1 MIRGPEEDLPPPAP
15 KRRGRG
21 PRVLPAILAV
31 AVVVALGTAGYVRW
45 AFAGSARGTEV
56 TIVVPEGAT
65 TGAIADLLE
74 SGGVIHSAFVFRLAA
89 RFQGVE
95 TEFKSGEYRLRAGL
109 GISEAIRLL
118 RKGVLPEAVRFTVP
132 EGKTVGEVAKI
143 VEAATHIPAKDFMTA
158 ATRGRIVPA
167 GFGAR
172 AGNLEGFLFPKTYE
186 VVAKATAE
194 EVVAMMVRQFEREVA
209 GLDVAA
215 KARALGI
222 TPYQVVVA
230 ASMVE
235 REAKVQRDRPL
246 VASVIYNRLRIG
258 MRLQIDATV
267 QYAFLLRD
275 GSYKTR
281 LLYSDLEI
289 NSPYNTY
296 KIPALP
302 PAPIASPGL
311 AALRAAFSPAT
322 SDYFYY
328 VLSKDGRS
336 HCFAKDNAG
345 FQRCRR
351 ES

>member
-1 MIRGPEEDLPPPAP
+1 MSSGERLSPAAP
-15 KRRGRG
+15 KRSKLGR
-21 PRVLPAILAV
+21 RIFLTVLGV
-31 AVVVALGTAGYVRW
+31 AVLVTLGTAGYVRW
-45 AFAGSARGTEV
+45 AFGGTERGTQV
-56 TIVVPEGAT
+56 SIVVPNGAT
-65 TGAIADLLE
+65 TTAIADLLA
-74 SGGVIHSAFVFRLAA
+74 SGGVVRSAFVFRLAA

-95 TEFKSGEYRLRAGL
+95 TEFKSGEYKMRTGL

-118 RKGVLPEAVRFTVP
+118 RKGVVPETVRFTVP

-143 VEAATHIPAKDFMTA
+143 VEAETHISAKDFIAA
-158 ATRGRIVPA
+158 ATSGRITPG
-167 GFGAR
+167 GFGAP

-186 VVAKATAE
+186 VRVKATAE
-194 EVVAMMVRQFEREVA
+194 DVVAMMVRQFEREVA
-209 GLDVAA
+209 GLGVAQA
-215 KARALGI
+215 ARALGI
-222 TPYQVVVA
+222 TPYQVVVVA
-230 ASMVE
+230 GMIE
-235 REAKVQRDRPL
+235 REAKVERDRPL

-289 NSPYNTY
+289 NSPFNTY

-311 AALRAAFSPAT
+311 AALRAAFAPAS
-322 SDYFYY
+322 SDFLYY

-336 HCFAKDNAG
+336 HCFARDNAG
-345 FQRCRR
+345 FQRCR
-351 ES
+351 SAA